1 MPTDNPLVEFLR
13 RLTADAERMDV
24 ISLVAVAVLGDGGAR
39 AVEMASLDDIDAMI
53 AALQVLREKHAETSA

>member
-1 MPTDNPLVEFLR
+1 
-13 RLTADAERMDV
+13 MDV